1 MRVAPSKS
9 KLKPEISTC
18 RIASEI
24 LTLKFGIFFSSGSD
38 DPSHGSHS
46 KICAQTA
53 LTEPVRKPRLATVT
67 GRLKTQ
73 ASLST
78 ASGVRL
84 RNFRERFLSLYR
96 RREAHGPLGPWARRR
111 KPTGKPVPVTVTVV
125 PLQAKATA
133 GPRLARRTEQGSSA
147 RRAARSGIAE
157 RGNSATAAAPS
168 LPATRTKMCICAIDR
183 ASQLA

>member
-9 KLKPEISTC
+9 KLKPEISIC

-38 DPSHGSHS
+38 DPSHGSMCTHGVDGTGPQAPN
-46 KICAQTA
+46 C
-53 LTEPVRKPRLATVT
+53 LRTVT